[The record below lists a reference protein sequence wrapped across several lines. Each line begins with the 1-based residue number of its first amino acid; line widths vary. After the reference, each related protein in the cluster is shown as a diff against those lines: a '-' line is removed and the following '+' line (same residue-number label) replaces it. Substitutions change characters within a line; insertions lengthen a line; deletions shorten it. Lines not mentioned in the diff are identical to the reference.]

1 MKAVVVA
8 VAVTAVVVVVTVVA
22 ATVVVAVAV
31 TVVAAV
37 AVASVVTAATDTE
50 SDGLIC
56 CSKSVGIRK
65 RVQIRA
71 FRGPDFF
78 VSGLIAVWRG
88 AGVSAAGLQHRRQ
101 GRRLVPPQ
109 QQPTVPAV
117 HLCVR
122 SAFHCTVA

>member
-8 VAVTAVVVVVTVVA
+8 VAVTAVVVVATVVA

-71 FRGPDFF
+71 FRGPDF
-78 VSGLIAVWRG
+78 
-88 AGVSAAGLQHRRQ
+88 
-101 GRRLVPPQ
+101 
-109 QQPTVPAV
+109 
-117 HLCVR
+117 CVL
-122 SAFHCTVA
+122 AD